1 MKLHLTLTLSM
12 LSETENVRLLK
23 SLYGLMQASLMF
35 YQKLL
40 KDLESKGFVVNPYD
54 PCVANKVINGEQF
67 TIVWHVDDLK
77 LSHKDPEVVTEMIA
91 YLKGLYEKLPNGE
104 VKLIEEQRLTDSNK
118 VLNYLGM
125 DFDFSVKKQV
135 SISMKHY
142 VEKVI
147 KEFPDP
153 LRNKVISTPA
163 TAKLNSEKRAKFHRL
178 VAQLLFI
185 VK

>member
-1 MKLHLTLTLSM
+1 M
-12 LSETENVRLLK
+12 
-23 SLYGLMQASLMF
+23 
-35 YQKLL
+35 
-40 KDLESKGFVVNPYD
+40 
-54 PCVANKVINGEQF
+54 
-67 TIVWHVDDLK
+67 DDLK
-77 LSHKDPEVVTEMIA
+77 LSHKDPGVVTEMIA

-118 VLNYLGM
+118 MLNYLGM

-135 SISMKHY
+135 STSMKHY

-163 TAKLNSEKRAKFHRL
+163 TVTLYEVRNDAPKLNPEKKAKFHRI
-178 VAQLLFI
+178 VAQLLYI
-185 VK
+185 VKRARPDLAPAVPFMTTRVLDPDDDDDWRKLRHVIEYISSTKDMC

>member
-1 MKLHLTLTLSM
+1 
-12 LSETENVRLLK
+12 
-23 SLYGLMQASLMF
+23 MQASLMF

-125 DFDFSVKKQV
+125 
-135 SISMKHY
+135 
-142 VEKVI
+142 
-147 KEFPDP
+147 
-153 LRNKVISTPA
+153 
-163 TAKLNSEKRAKFHRL
+163 
-178 VAQLLFI
+178 
-185 VK
+185 